1 MSAQFFPME
10 PVAPSRHREICS
22 WTDQDIDTLYEGL
35 MFRSMQQ
42 LFNAHSSVELRC
54 DVNAWIFDASC
65 VLLRS
70 LLPLVARGSRGSA

>member
-35 MFRSMQQ
+35 MFR
-42 LFNAHSSVELRC
+42 
-54 DVNAWIFDASC
+54 
-65 VLLRS
+65 
-70 LLPLVARGSRGSA
+70 